1 MIRKQGNKW
10 VLYSKDG
17 KKKLG
22 TFSSKEELLK
32 RERQI
37 SFFKHRKKLTNS

>member
-1 MIRKQGNKW
+1 MLKKEKGKY

-17 KKKLG
+17 KKRLG
-22 TFSSKEELLK
+22 RFDTKEEAIK

-37 SFFKHRKKLTNS
+37 AFFKHRKK

>member
-1 MIRKQGNKW
+1 MIKKEGSKY

-22 TFSSKEELLK
+22 TFKTKEEAEK
-32 RERQI
+32 RERVI
-37 SFFKHRKKLTNS
+37 NYFKHKEGK

>member
-1 MIRKQGNKW
+1 MSKKKGNKF

-22 TFSSKEELLK
+22 EGTKQEMEK
-32 RERQI
+32 REQQVNY
-37 SFFKHRKKLTNS
+37 FKEIY

>member
-1 MIRKQGNKW
+1 MIKKEKGRF

-22 TFSSKEELLK
+22 TFKTRREALM
-32 RERQI
+32 REREI
-37 SFFKHRKKLTNS
+37 LFFKGLKK

>member
-1 MIRKQGNKW
+1 MIKKEKSKW
-10 VLYSKDG
+10 VLYSRDG

-22 TFSSKEELLK
+22 EFKTKKDTLK

-37 SFFKHRKKLTNS
+37 QYFKHMKK

>member
-1 MIRKQGNKW
+1 MVIKKEGYKW
-10 VLYSKDG
+10 ILYTKEG

-22 TFSSKEELLK
+22 TFKTKKDAIK

-37 SFFKHRKKLTNS
+37 QYFKHLKG